1 MRAQTYVLE
10 STKQRM
16 AETYNH
22 INFLERGMIDLKKKV
37 AKLKRVRETL
47 REELGITRKEV
58 QNSCTHMENL
68 KKSSQV
74 FWTEYEEFV
83 SNEDIRR

>member
-22 INFLERGMIDLKKKV
+22 INFLERGMIDLKKKW
-37 AKLKRVRETL
+37 L
-47 REELGITRKEV
+47 
-58 QNSCTHMENL
+58 S
-68 KKSSQV
+68 
-74 FWTEYEEFV
+74 
-83 SNEDIRR
+83 